1 MFDEL
6 VNVGLSL
13 ADQLNALI
21 TGYATGALVILALAV
36 VGLVREW
43 RR

>member
-1 MFDEL
+1 MSDEL

-21 TGYATGALVILALAV
+21 TGYATGALVILLLIV
-36 VGLVREW
+36 VGLVWEL